1 MGSGLAGAQCS
12 RRCAAWC
19 CSTIVKQLTAGA
31 PLYREGAHARSHQR
45 GQPVAE
51 RARRV
56 HVEYEHHAR
65 ELDRDH
71 CHLPSGAPYPAVR
84 EQQRLGLVGPVL
96 AALRGYPQVQGLVV
110 GSWQGSSAGVH
121 ALAREAAEAQAASH
135 WRLMGARSESE
146 ALGIYTSVV
155 QARWSSTFWR
165 SWVHVIHGR
174 RPCVGRADDR
184 ALVGGPEPVGRGAHA
199 AGGAAAYPCAGP
211 AVVAGARAAAGL
223 GGGG

>member
-1 MGSGLAGAQCS
+1 
-12 RRCAAWC
+12 
-19 CSTIVKQLTAGA
+19 
-31 PLYREGAHARSHQR
+31 
-45 GQPVAE
+45 
-51 RARRV
+51 
-56 HVEYEHHAR
+56 
-65 ELDRDH
+65 
-71 CHLPSGAPYPAVR
+71 
-84 EQQRLGLVGPVL
+84 
-96 AALRGYPQVQGLVV
+96 
-110 GSWQGSSAGVH
+110 
-121 ALAREAAEAQAASH
+121 
-135 WRLMGARSESE
+135 MGARSESE